1 MTERTNRLRIP
12 VDDPEVPTSEDRALP
27 VRAVAQ
33 EYAYLGK
40 LVCTCGRA
48 GRIRSQG
55 QALLQGQRGMMDRLD
70 CTCEACGAKYALY
83 FDVSALFEQ
92 YGRMFGGPPANDG

>member
-1 MTERTNRLRIP
+1 MTERTNRLRIR
-12 VDDPEVPTSEDRALP
+12 VDDPEVPTTAEKALP

-33 EYAYLGK
+33 EYAYVGK

-48 GRIRSQG
+48 GRIRSEG
-55 QALLQGQRGMMDRLD
+55 QALLQGPRGMIDRLD
-70 CTCEACGAKYALY
+70 CACEGCGAKYALH

-92 YGRMFGGPPANDG
+92 YGRIFRGRPGTEE